1 MECPFCNPRG
11 EDVVHEDGLIRIV
24 LDSYPAGRGHL
35 LVVPKRHVERWDEL
49 TWEEKVAL
57 IRGVEMAMEALK
69 EALKPDGFNVGMNL
83 GEAAGQTVPHLHV
96 HVIPRWR
103 GDCRKPRGGIRKAV
117 LDLEDENLSMRG
129 RWVENRLSGEE
140 VEAIKRALR
149 LRSKDH

>member
-1 MECPFCNPRG
+1 MECPFCNPRR

-49 TWEEKVAL
+49 TWEEKAAL
-57 IRGVEMAMEALK
+57 IRGVEMAMKALK

-149 LRSKDH
+149 LRSRDH